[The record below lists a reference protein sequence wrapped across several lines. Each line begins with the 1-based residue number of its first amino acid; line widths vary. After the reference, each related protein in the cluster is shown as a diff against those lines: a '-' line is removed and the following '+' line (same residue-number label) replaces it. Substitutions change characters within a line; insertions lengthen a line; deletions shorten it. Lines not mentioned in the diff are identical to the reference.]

1 MHDEKLFDIS
11 TSVVAVFRGG
21 FGTQNMNDAAAAA
34 AAVATAGNRILSLC
48 SLLTLSLFV
57 L

>member
-21 FGTQNMNDAAAAA
+21 FGTQNMNDAAA
-34 AAVATAGNRILSLC
+34 VATETAYCLSA
-48 SLLTLSLFV
+48 LS
-57 L
+57 